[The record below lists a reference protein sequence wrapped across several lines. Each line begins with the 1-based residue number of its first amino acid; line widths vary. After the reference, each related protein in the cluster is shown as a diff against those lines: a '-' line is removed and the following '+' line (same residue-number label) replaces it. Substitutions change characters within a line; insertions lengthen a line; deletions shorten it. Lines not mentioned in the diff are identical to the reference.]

1 MKILF
6 LGRRYSY
13 FRNFDTVIR
22 ELAARGHELHLA
34 VEREGKDGR
43 ALVENLAA
51 ECPGVTFGEAAP
63 RVPDD
68 WSWVVGRLRHGV
80 EHLRYQHR
88 MFADTPKL
96 RERSRERTP
105 GAFVVLGAWLR
116 RLPWLRRPVSALLH
130 WLERAAPPD
139 PDVTAYVEAFAP
151 DILLVT
157 PLIGLGSFQLDYL
170 RAARA
175 LGIPTGLGVWSWDHL
190 SSKAL
195 IRDVP
200 DRVFVWNH
208 TQRDEARRLHR
219 VPADRIVVTGAQCF
233 DKWFDRTPSIDAGAF
248 RRRAGLPAGRPFVL
262 YVCSAPFLGSPPEA
276 PFVVDWIRRV
286 RASAEPGLRD
296 VPILVRPHP
305 SRRDEWNAV
314 DCSGLTDV
322 VVWGSAPI
330 DAAARNDYFD
340 SLHHSAVVV
349 GLNTSAFIEAGI
361 VGRQVLT
368 ILLPQWHESQLGTA
382 HFKYLFDVGGGLLTS
397 SRTFEEHVAQLSSA
411 LAHPL
416 SEVRPFVRSFV
427 RPLGLDVAA
436 TPVFVEQVE
445 AMARLTPEPVAP
457 VPARNLALRLLRRV
471 MTWRYRED
479 WEEWLY
485 AEREL
490 ESVQRYRVYRKEKAV
505 REAETRL
512 ARQAEREARAAAR
525 IDEMD
530 AHRQA
535 KKEQER
541 AARQGASR

>member
-22 ELAARGHELHLA
+22 ELAARGHTLHLA
-34 VEREGKDGR
+34 VEREGTDGR
-43 ALVENLAA
+43 PLVEALAT

-68 WSWVVGRLRHGV
+68 WSWVVGRLRHGL

-105 GAFVVLGAWLR
+105 GAFVVLGEWLR
-116 RLPWLRRPVSALLH
+116 RLPWLRRPVSALVQ
-130 WLERAAPPD
+130 WLDRAAPPD
-139 PDVTAYVEAFAP
+139 ADVRAYVESFAP

-157 PLIGLGSFQLDYL
+157 PLIGLGSFQIDYL
-170 RAARA
+170 RAARS

-195 IRDVP
+195 IRDMP

-208 TQRDEARRLHR
+208 TQRGEARRLHR
-219 VPADRIVVTGAQCF
+219 VPANRIVVTGAQCF
-233 DKWFDRTPSIDAGAF
+233 DKWFDRTPSIDGDAF
-248 RRRAGLPAGRPFVL
+248 RQRVGLPVGRPFVL
-262 YVCSAPFLGSPPEA
+262 YVCSAPFIGSQPEA

-286 RASAEPGLRD
+286 RASAEPGLHD

-305 SRRDEWNAV
+305 SRRKEWEEV
-314 DCSGLTDV
+314 DRSGLADV

-330 DAAARNDYFD
+330 DAQARNDYFD
-340 SLHHSAVVV
+340 SLYHSAVVV

-368 ILLPQWHESQLGTA
+368 ILLPEWHESQLGTA

-397 SRTFEEHVAQLSSA
+397 ARTFEEHLAQLSSA

-416 SEVRPFVRSFV
+416 SEIRPFVRSFV
-427 RPLGLDVAA
+427 RPLGVDVAA
-436 TPVFVEQVE
+436 TPVFVAQVE
-445 AMARLTPEPVAP
+445 AMARLTPQPEAS
-457 VPARNLALRLLRRV
+457 VPARNLALRLLRKA
-471 MTWRYRED
+471 MTWRHRKD
-479 WEEWLY
+479 LEEWLY

-490 ESVQRYRVYRKEKAV
+490 ESVRRIRTYRKEKDA
-505 REAETRL
+505 RTADAKRSRLEERQTRDL
-512 ARQAEREARAAAR
+512 TRSEQMQSHRAA
-525 IDEMD
+525 
-530 AHRQA
+530 
-535 KKEQER
+535 KKAQER
-541 AARQGASR
+541 AAKQRAS